1 MTANSY
7 SLPVCQ
13 NLSLLAISV
22 ITPGIFR
29 LVKMHNIFGIGLV
42 VRREALNIMLSV
54 EATPDS
60 AETVHLYSYRRDKFK
75 HTWGRYR

>member
-7 SLPVCQ
+7 SLPVSQ

-54 EATPDS
+54 EAAPNS
-60 AETVHLYSYRRDKFK
+60 PIIVHFYSYTRDKI
-75 HTWGRYR
+75 